1 MKYLCMLCV
10 IVLCLSCGRAET
22 FQTTKA
28 EKWILLENAYLFQE
42 AESLEKIKKLKTN
55 IQRKK
60 LLNNEVAIQE
70 DKEWEETYLDFSLDY
85 SKILKASDSLFQYEI
100 LDIEKSADGY
110 VEHLNNGMRIEFSSS
125 FIMIHFP
132 KEESD
137 FHLAGKFLYFKN
149 RLTTF
154 QGFEI
159 GGIFIPKE
167 AELDLLSS
175 KNILHIYDSPLS
187 DRAWE
192 KIFLLSLEYCNQS
205 LTRNSKAITKIS
217 PKNFTLKLERKIYE

>member
-100 LDIEKSADGY
+100 
-110 VEHLNNGMRIEFSSS
+110 
-125 FIMIHFP
+125 
-132 KEESD
+132 
-137 FHLAGKFLYFKN
+137 
-149 RLTTF
+149 
-154 QGFEI
+154 
-159 GGIFIPKE
+159 
-167 AELDLLSS
+167 
-175 KNILHIYDSPLS
+175 
-187 DRAWE
+187 
-192 KIFLLSLEYCNQS
+192 
-205 LTRNSKAITKIS
+205 
-217 PKNFTLKLERKIYE
+217 